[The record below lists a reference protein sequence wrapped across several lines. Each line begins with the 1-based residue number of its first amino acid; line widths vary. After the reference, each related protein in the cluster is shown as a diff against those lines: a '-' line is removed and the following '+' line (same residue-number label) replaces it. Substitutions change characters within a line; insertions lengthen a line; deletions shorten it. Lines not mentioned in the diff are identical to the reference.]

1 VSPEEDAEWVD
12 SADRKLAVRALD
24 EHLDEERITSDE
36 HARRRE
42 LARKAQIRG
51 ELRVLF
57 EDLPP
62 PHPMLGESPVPVVG
76 TPGSGRAMMLT
87 SGGVIVV
94 VAIAAGWWLPALIFA
109 ALLVLVGILTTV
121 GRLDR

>member
-1 VSPEEDAEWVD
+1 VNPEEDAEWVD
-12 SADRKLAVRALD
+12 SADRKVAVRALG
-24 EHLDEERITSDE
+24 EHLDWERITTAE

-42 LARKAQIRG
+42 LVRKAQTRG

-57 EDLPP
+57 EGLPP
-62 PHPMLGESPVPVVG
+62 PHPMLGESPVPVAG
-76 TPGSGRAMMLT
+76 APSSGRAMMLT
-87 SGGVIVV
+87 SGGVIVI

-109 ALLVLVGILTTV
+109 AVLVLVGILTTV